1 MKRTHFVMAIHI
13 TDRLRRVPEVQQLF
27 SEYGCYIKTRLGLH
41 EAQDTV
47 CSPNGLIL
55 LDMLYDPM
63 ACGELVGKLSAIE
76 GVEVKT
82 VEFAHEG

>member
-1 MKRTHFVMAIHI
+1 MKKTHLVMAVHI
-13 TDRLRRVPEVQQLF
+13 TDRLRRVPDVQQLF
-27 SEYGCYIKTRLGLH
+27 SEFGCYIKVRLGLH

-55 LDMLYDPM
+55 LDMLYDPK
-63 ACGELVGKLSAIE
+63 ACGELADKLSAIE

-82 VEFAHEG
+82 IEFGHEG